1 LYTEAACQNLV
12 TSPADAYGGL
22 TWKKIQVVGIT
33 KLVGVDEISVPDA
46 AAVVNNEIYKGALKT
61 GYATSHGHDASNFT
75 KFDLSLPPRRRLR
88 ATDPRMLSA
97 GKIRVD
103 YEIDLVGVSNATAV
117 ATKAK
122 TVDKTVVTQNVV
134 TELQKVNYPNAE
146 QVVVET
152 RSVVHPPKA
161 TTTTRVSAPSTTTSE
176 PTKTAPD
183 TSTQAAQTGNIS
195 TSKSL
200 TVAVFT
206 SASGI
211 PARLSLV
218 VLVTAG
224 MVRA

>member
-1 LYTEAACQNLV
+1 M
-12 TSPADAYGGL
+12 
-22 TWKKIQVVGIT
+22 QVLDTT
-33 KLVGVDEISVPDA
+33 KLVGADEISVPNA
-46 AAVVNNEIYKGALKT
+46 AAVVTNETYKGALKI
-61 GYATSHGHDASNFT
+61 GYATSLGIDETSFT
-75 KFDLSLPPRRRLR
+75 KFQLTLAARRLR
-88 ATDPRMLSA
+88 SIEPRILSA
-97 GKIRVD
+97 GKIKVD
-103 YEIDLVGVSNATAV
+103 YEVDLAVVSNATAV